1 MGGMV
6 IIKMA
11 RSQRLRKDF
20 ASVYT
25 PQNDAFSFLTNFFPV
40 QGNQPVYSSL
50 AIRFSLLHEGP
61 RATIYG
67 ISAAY
72 QGGPFIR
79 GCRSELCTKV
89 GRCNGHVKCV
99 GMNAKPVPT
108 AFLPTIK
115 RSMIIFTGAAR
126 DPYEA
131 TVDRSET
138 DARDRSRERRRR

>member
-50 AIRFSLLHEGP
+50 AQQSVFP
-61 RATIYG
+61 FCTRALVR
-67 ISAAY
+67 
-72 QGGPFIR
+72 P
-79 GCRSELCTKV
+79 
-89 GRCNGHVKCV
+89 
-99 GMNAKPVPT
+99 
-108 AFLPTIK
+108 
-115 RSMIIFTGAAR
+115 FTGYLPRIKEGLSSGDVAASSAR
-126 DPYEA
+126 KSGDAMA
-131 TVDRSET
+131 TSS
-138 DARDRSRERRRR
+138 ASG